1 MGPFLPTIHA
11 GHTRAAHLVAPAS
24 AGPVSVAPVRT
35 RPHPFAGLPREVG
48 VLTAVAFAVAV
59 GFGVVAPA
67 IPDYAR
73 QFGVS
78 RTAAGAVISAFAFMR
93 LVSALG
99 SGRLVN
105 RIGERLVLAVGI
117 GIVAVS
123 SALAGLAQSY
133 TQLLLLRG
141 VGGVGS
147 AMFTVA
153 AISLLLRVVDADQRG
168 RATGMWQ
175 SGFLI
180 GAIAGPAIGGP
191 LTDISLRAPFFVYAV
206 TLAVAGSI
214 ALVFLRRVSLH
225 DLDPAAQKAATV
237 TLPQALRVSG
247 YRAALTANLGNGW
260 ALFGVRSSLIPL
272 FVTEGIGA
280 SGTWIGIG
288 FLVSAAAQ
296 GGLLLWAGGLADRVG
311 RRPAMILGSAV
322 AMASMAAVAVSDSL
336 LVYTVAMA
344 LFGAGSAF
352 LSVAPS
358 AAVGDV
364 AAGRGGTVIAAFQM
378 SADLGAVI
386 GPLVAGWLADE
397 YSFGAAFG
405 VTAGVLA
412 AGLVAALLSK
422 ETQHRQ
428 VAAPPEPAPGT
439 TA

>member
-1 MGPFLPTIHA
+1 MRDVPPSL
-11 GHTRAAHLVAPAS
+11 AAYARP
-24 AGPVSVAPVRT
+24 APVRSN
-35 RPHPFAGLPREVG
+35 PFGGLPREVA

-67 IPDYAR
+67 IPVYAR
-73 QFGVS
+73 EFGVG

-93 LVSALG
+93 LVSALS

-105 RIGERLVLAVGI
+105 RIGERLVLALGI

-141 VGGVGS
+141 VGGIGS
-147 AMFTVA
+147 AMFTVSA
-153 AISLLLRVVDADQRG
+153 MSLLLRVVDADQRG

-206 TLAVAGSI
+206 TLAVAGGIGLLFLSRA
-214 ALVFLRRVSLH
+214 ALHEVEESRT
-225 DLDPAAQKAATV
+225 ATTTM
-237 TLPQALRVSG
+237 TLPRALRVSG
-247 YRAALTANLGNGW
+247 YRAALVANLGNGW

-272 FVTEGIGA
+272 FVIEGMDA
-280 SGTWIGIG
+280 SGTWIGVG
-288 FLVSAAAQ
+288 FFVSAAAQ
-296 GGLLLWAGGLADRVG
+296 GGLLLWAGGFADRVG
-311 RRPAMILGSAV
+311 RRPAMVIGSAV
-322 AMASMAAVAVSDSL
+322 ATASMVSVAVSDSL
-336 LVYTVAMA
+336 AVYVIAMA
-344 LFGAGSAF
+344 LFGVGSAF

-364 AAGRGGTVIAAFQM
+364 VSGRGGTVVAAFQM

-386 GPLVAGWLADE
+386 GPLAAGWLADE

-405 VTAGVLA
+405 VTAAVLA
-412 AGLVAALLSK
+412 AGLVTSLLST
-422 ETQHRQ
+422 ETKHRPQ
-428 VAAPPEPAPGT
+428 PEQRVDVPPG
-439 TA
+439 

>member
-1 MGPFLPTIHA
+1 VTSW
-11 GHTRAAHLVAPAS
+11 R
-24 AGPVSVAPVRT
+24 
-35 RPHPFAGLPREVG
+35 HPFAGLPREVA

-67 IPDYAR
+67 IPVYAR
-73 QFGVS
+73 EFGVG

-105 RIGERLVLAVGI
+105 RIGERLVLALGI

-123 SALAGLAQSY
+123 SALAGLAQTY

-147 AMFTVA
+147 AMFTVS
-153 AISLLLRVVDADQRG
+153 AISLLLRVVDSDQRG
-168 RATGMWQ
+168 RATGLWQ

-206 TLAVAGSI
+206 TLAAAGGI
-214 ALVFLRRVSLH
+214 GLIFLGRTHL
-225 DLDPAAQKAATV
+225 LDVEVDDDRPAATV

-247 YRAALTANLGNGW
+247 YRAALVTNLGNGW

-272 FVTEGIGA
+272 FVTEGMGA
-280 SGTWIGIG
+280 SPTWTGVG
-288 FLVSAAAQ
+288 FFVSAAAQ
-296 GGLLLWAGGLADRVG
+296 GGLLLWAGGFADRVG
-311 RRPAMILGSAV
+311 RRPAMLIGSTV
-322 AMASMAAVAVSDSL
+322 ATLSLFLIAVSGSL
-336 LVYTVAMA
+336 AVYVVAMA

-358 AAVGDV
+358 AVVGDV
-364 AAGRGGTVIAAFQM
+364 ASGHGGTVIAAFQM
-378 SADLGAVI
+378 SSDLGAVA
-386 GPLVAGWLADE
+386 GPLVAGRLADN

-405 VTAGVLA
+405 VTASVLA
-412 AGLVAALLSK
+412 AGLVTTFFST
-422 ETQHRQ
+422 ETRHR
-428 VAAPPEPAPGT
+428 AAPPSPEPHVLPE
-439 TA
+439 

>member
-1 MGPFLPTIHA
+1 VT
-11 GHTRAAHLVAPAS
+11 TR
-24 AGPVSVAPVRT
+24 R
-35 RPHPFAGLPREVG
+35 HPFAGLPREVG

-67 IPDYAR
+67 IPVYAR
-73 QFGVS
+73 DFGVG

-105 RIGERLVLAVGI
+105 RIGERLVLALGI
-117 GIVAVS
+117 AIVAVS

-147 AMFTVA
+147 AMFTVS
-153 AISLLLRVVDADQRG
+153 AISLLLRVVDSDQRG

-175 SGFLI
+175 SGFLV

-206 TLAVAGSI
+206 TLAAAGGI
-214 ALVFLRRVSLH
+214 GLAFLGRASLH
-225 DLDPAAQKAATV
+225 DVEVDDRPAATV
-237 TLPQALRVSG
+237 TLTQALRASG
-247 YRAALTANLGNGW
+247 YRAALVTNLGNGW

-272 FVTEGIGA
+272 FVTEGMGA
-280 SGTWIGIG
+280 SPTWIGVG
-288 FLVSAAAQ
+288 FFVSAAAQ
-296 GGLLLWAGGLADRVG
+296 GGLLLWAGGFADRVG
-311 RRPAMILGSAV
+311 RRPAMLTGSAV
-322 AMASMAAVAVSDSL
+322 ATLSLTIVAVSDSL
-336 LVYTVAMA
+336 AVYVVAMA

-358 AAVGDV
+358 AVVGDV
-364 AAGRGGTVIAAFQM
+364 ASGHGGTVIAAFQM
-378 SADLGAVI
+378 SSDLGAVA
-386 GPLVAGWLADE
+386 GPLVAGRLADN

-405 VTAGVLA
+405 VTAAVLA
-412 AGLVAALLSK
+412 TGLVTSFFSA
-422 ETQHRQ
+422 ETRHR
-428 VAAPPEPAPGT
+428 AESPSPEPHVLPE
-439 TA
+439 

>member
-1 MGPFLPTIHA
+1 M
-11 GHTRAAHLVAPAS
+11 
-24 AGPVSVAPVRT
+24 
-35 RPHPFAGLPREVG
+35 PREVV

-67 IPDYAR
+67 IPVFAR
-73 QFGVS
+73 DFGVG

-105 RIGERLVLAVGI
+105 RIGERLVLATGI

-123 SALAGLAQSY
+123 SLLAGLAQSF

-141 VGGVGS
+141 VGGIGS
-147 AMFTVA
+147 AMFTVS

-175 SGFLI
+175 SGFLL

-206 TLAVAGSI
+206 TLAVAGGI
-214 ALVFLRRVSLH
+214 GMLFLSRTPLH
-225 DLDPAAQKAATV
+225 DREEAGGPIPST

-247 YRAALTANLGNGW
+247 FRAALASNLGNGW

-272 FVTEGIGA
+272 FVVEGIGA
-280 SGTWIGIG
+280 SGTWVGIG
-288 FLVSAAAQ
+288 FFVSAATQ
-296 GGLLLWAGGLADRVG
+296 GAALMVVGGITDRVG
-311 RRPAMILGSAV
+311 RRPGMVAGAALSTVAMGSLALSDSLAVYVV
-322 AMASMAAVAVSDSL
+322 AMAVFGVGAAL
-336 LVYTVAMA
+336 M
-344 LFGAGSAF
+344 
-352 LSVAPS
+352 SVAPS

-364 AAGRGGTVIAAFQM
+364 VAGRGGTVVAAFQM
-378 SADLGAVI
+378 SADLGAVV
-386 GPLVAGWLADE
+386 GPLVAGWLADD

-412 AGLVAALLSK
+412 AGFVMSLMST
-422 ETQHRQ
+422 ETRHRPTTVEPQ
-428 VAAPPEPAPGT
+428 PQTPPG
-439 TA
+439 